1 MRNTQSGHMIIP
13 VLLISMLVLAVGV
26 IICTA
31 SIPTNFRAFAVCTI
45 VYSSAFAYLCGRHDG
60 FLARGRAVGGEKQF
74 MPRAEQIAL
83 LGRMRNT
90 QRGVIIGELLIRLV
104 LLSCAVIVFAV
115 LVAPHGPFSR

>member
-13 VLLISMLVLAVGV
+13 VLVLSTQLLAIGT
-26 IICTA
+26 IACAA
-31 SIPTNFRAFAVCTI
+31 SIPLGFRSFVIATI
-45 VYSSAFAYLCGRHDG
+45 VACSGFAYLCGRHDG

-90 QRGVIIGELLIRLV
+90 QRGVIIGELLVRLV
-104 LLSCAVIVFAV
+104 LLSCAVIVLAV